1 MTVSRL
7 FLAGISG
14 VSGTESG
21 EAWDVDDDD
30 VDADCAQ
37 AVEIRICG
45 VIDGLLPMASS
56 MSLNHFQ
63 FEAVFS
69 PDSVPLPLGGF
80 LTS

>member
-1 MTVSRL
+1 MASRL
-7 FLAGISG
+7 FLAGTGSG

-21 EAWDVDDDD
+21 EAWDVDD
-30 VDADCAQ
+30 VDCGQEVD
-37 AVEIRICG
+37 IRIGG

-56 MSLNHFQ
+56 ISLNHFQ